1 MHEFEKHESRN
12 IHKSRESHE
21 SHESHHGEGE
31 GDVIA
36 VRRSAM
42 DLLAR
47 REHSRFELAR
57 KLLRR
62 YPPRL
67 VTEAVERLAVEGLQS
82 DERFAENYVRQRAGR
97 GYGPARIQ
105 RELQDRGVKNALAES
120 TLAVSGFD
128 WHDIARQALAKKFG
142 GVSAA
147 ITMPEKAR
155 MLRFFA
161 YRGFSREHL
170 PEPLGSGPLG

>member
-1 MHEFEKHESRN
+1 MTGSLGRPKLDEVDSDDSHD
-12 IHKSRESHE
+12 SHE
-21 SHESHHGEGE
+21 SHDSE
-31 GDVIA
+31 GDSDLIA

-47 REHSRFELAR
+47 REHSCLELER

-62 YPPRL
+62 YPRHL
-67 VTEAVERLAVEGLQS
+67 LKDVIERLADEGLQS
-82 DERFAENYVRQRAGR
+82 DERYAESYVRQRAGR

-105 RELQDRGVKNALAES
+105 RELQERGVDDGLVES

-128 WHDIARQALAKKFG
+128 WQDIAQRALNKKFG
-142 GVSAA
+142 TLPVTLPLA
-147 ITMPEKAR
+147 EKAR
-155 MLRFFA
+155 ILRFFA

-170 PEPLGSGPLG
+170 PEALG